1 MFQHGSLQE
10 VEKRY
15 RDVEFRVYFDQET
28 GMLTAE
34 LRTGGKYHVRKLK
47 PGESIGQFKYSNL
60 IVGKE
65 VYVIRDR
72 VA

>member
-15 RDVEFRVYFDQET
+15 RDVEFCVYSDQKT

-34 LRTGGKYHVRKLK
+34 LRSGSKYHVRKMN
-47 PGESIGQFKYSNL
+47 PDERIGQFKYSNIL
-60 IVGKE
+60 VGKD
-65 VYVIRDR
+65 VYIIQ
-72 VA
+72 